1 MTTDTEQNK
10 AVIQRFLDAW
20 NRHDAD
26 ALEEF
31 VVANV
36 VRHCPATPHVVI
48 RCVDDLSAH
57 QPREDEYGNRTRAN
71 GQSPP

>member
-31 VVANV
+31 VVANAFM
-36 VRHCPATPHVVI
+36 RQDA
-48 RCVDDLSAH
+48 
-57 QPREDEYGNRTRAN
+57 
-71 GQSPP
+71 